1 MQTLLRGKAGIRTPL
16 VAEVTS
22 RERHWSMKLECIS
35 LLSSSN
41 STLAGLGKNTRFY
54 NQLPVVKWIE
64 KNLPAGRIIRTP
76 DFESRLW
83 VVKKMWRWGLRP
95 GLCVRMVG
103 GRKAD
108 ADRFASSKSYIISIS
123 FLSFI
128 FGCGSCCLT
137 DVLFL
142 VLPTLALPLRGPG
155 STAFDE
161 I

>member
-1 MQTLLRGKAGIRTPL
+1 
-16 VAEVTS
+16 
-22 RERHWSMKLECIS
+22 
-35 LLSSSN
+35 
-41 STLAGLGKNTRFY
+41 
-54 NQLPVVKWIE
+54 
-64 KNLPAGRIIRTP
+64 
-76 DFESRLW
+76 
-83 VVKKMWRWGLRP
+83 MWRWGLRP

-142 VLPTLALPLRGPG
+142 VLPTLTLPLRNPG
-155 STAFDE
+155 SRWDLTVSFPFNWIRLWHDRVSVGDVNDTDKYRKKKEEYLSRSGPRGLPPRKHYEQKAAREWELHRTAWRCLICAQIGSGIFGS
-161 I
+161 IR